1 MSDGPVNVLGIAG
14 SLRAQSWNKKLLA
27 AAAELMPEGATLR
40 AFDLAE
46 IPLYNED
53 LRDQGYPAP
62 VADLRAAVASAD
74 AVVIVTPEYNYSI
87 PGVLKNALDWASRPP
102 TPPFGGKVAAT
113 FGGSPGAHGTVRGQ
127 NHLKEVL
134 RGMGVLVVPKP
145 EVYVGRVAEKFDAE
159 GRLVDEDTR
168 RFVRELLAA
177 TCELARRLR
186 AR

>member
-1 MSDGPVNVLGIAG
+1 MSDRVVNVLGVAG
-14 SLRAQSWNKKLLA
+14 SLRAQSWNKQLLA

-40 AFDLAE
+40 TFDLAE

-53 LRDQGYPAP
+53 LREQGYPAP
-62 VADLRAAVASAD
+62 VADLRAAVAAAD
-74 AVVIVTPEYNYSI
+74 AVVIATPEYNYSI

-102 TPPFGGKVAAT
+102 SPPFAGKVGAT
-113 FGGSPGAHGTVRGQ
+113 FGGSPGMHGTVRAQ

-145 EVYVGRVAEKFDAE
+145 EIYVGKVNDKFDAE

-168 RFVRELLAA
+168 KFLRELLAT
-177 TCELARRLR
+177 TCSLARTLR
-186 AR
+186 GG